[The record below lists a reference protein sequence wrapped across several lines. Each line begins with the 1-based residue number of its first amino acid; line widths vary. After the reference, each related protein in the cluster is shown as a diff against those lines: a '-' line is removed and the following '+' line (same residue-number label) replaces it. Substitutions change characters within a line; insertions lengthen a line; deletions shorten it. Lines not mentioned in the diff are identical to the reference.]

1 MKATKQR
8 YEAKQMNSSS
18 KALASRPQSVHLQL
32 ARVDRDRPA
41 VPETG
46 RHTSVLGTQEVE
58 EEEDEGEESSFP
70 GGRRRGGAAPL
81 SSMKSLSEEMKVFH
95 LH

>member
-1 MKATKQR
+1 MKSADATQRREQPPPPNQDYRHIASGTQHLRTRRDMKATKQR

-41 VPETG
+41 VPDRETHQRSG
-46 RHTSVLGTQEVE
+46 DAG
-58 EEEDEGEESSFP
+58 
-70 GGRRRGGAAPL
+70 GGRGGG
-81 SSMKSLSEEMKVFH
+81 
-95 LH
+95 